1 MKYIVLSGASGGMG
15 IATSKR
21 LTENGYF
28 VFGLDIK
35 EPKESFDNF
44 EFIKTDL
51 RDSKQVEEACKK
63 ILSVTNEITAIINMC
78 GINDINSLIEISEEE
93 FIDSFNTN
101 VFGMFRLNKALANSL
116 IEKGKI
122 IIVSSELAPFIGLYS
137 ITKATVEKYAYS
149 LRMELQLIDK
159 QVVVIRPGA
168 VETPMLDA
176 SKKGIDEF
184 TSETELYSY
193 TASKF
198 KSVTE
203 SVQSKSVKP
212 EKIGKLVNKILNK
225 KKPKYTYKINRNFG
239 LLVLNCL
246 PQRMQNWIIKKIL
259 KSKK

>member
-1 MKYIVLSGASGGMG
+1 MG
-15 IATSKR
+15 LATVKK

-35 EPKESFDNF
+35 EPKESFENF
-44 EFIKTDL
+44 KFIKTDL

-63 ILSVTNEITAIINMC
+63 ILEVTNEITGIVNMC

-93 FIDSFNTN
+93 FINSFNTN
-101 VFGMFRLNKALANSL
+101 VFAMFRLNKALSSSL

-122 IIVSSELAPFIGLYS
+122 IIVSSELAPLDPLPFIGLYA

-193 TASKF
+193 TANKF

-203 SVQSKSVKP
+203 SVQSKSVPP
-212 EKIGKLVNKILNK
+212 EKIGKLVYKILNK

-239 LLVLNCL
+239 LLVLNSL
-246 PQRMQNWIIKKIL
+246 PQRMQNWVIKKIL
-259 KSKK
+259 KSKQKSKK